1 MKRKDKENL
10 KSMSDAELN
19 TQAADLKKQIFQIKF
34 KRSTAPVE
42 NPVQL
47 RLARRK
53 IALIKTVLRQRELA
67 AGKNAAAG
75 VKK

>member
-10 KSMSDAELN
+10 RNMGDAELSA
-19 TQAADLKKQIFQIKF
+19 QAADLKKQIFQIKF
-34 KRSTAPVE
+34 KRTTAPVE

-47 RLARRK
+47 RNARRK
-53 IALIKTVLRQRELA
+53 IAMINTYLRERAIAKSKAE
-67 AGKNAAAG
+67 